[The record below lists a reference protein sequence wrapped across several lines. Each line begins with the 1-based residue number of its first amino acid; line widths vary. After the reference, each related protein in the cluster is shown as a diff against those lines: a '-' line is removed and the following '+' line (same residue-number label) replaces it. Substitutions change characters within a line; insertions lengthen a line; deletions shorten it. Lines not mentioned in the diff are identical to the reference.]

1 MNYDDEHLLSYV
13 NGKLDGDQQQKM
25 QADIAQDTELANEIA
40 LLRAMKQGWQD
51 DEPMPPADLGLA
63 RLKRDIAQEPSGQN
77 EVPPA
82 SEPPKRQRHQGFW
95 KPVALAACLIVAV
108 QTSVVMFQSTSD
120 TQWSLLS
127 GDSVASLPRLQIAPD
142 PNMTLV
148 ELEALLHPY
157 AAEIVAGPGALGI
170 YTLQLPQGSDIEQ
183 IQRQLADNVLIEE
196 VSLP

>member
-1 MNYDDEHLLSYV
+1 MNYDDEHLLNYV
-13 NGKLDGDQQQKM
+13 NGKLDDDQQKKM
-25 QADIAQDTELANEIA
+25 QSDIAQDAELANEVA

-63 RLKRDIAQEPSGQN
+63 KLKRDIAQEAPRSN
-77 EVPPA
+77 ETPPA
-82 SEPPKRQRHQGFW
+82 SEPSRHRQHQGFW
-95 KPVALAACLIVAV
+95 KPVALAACLILAV
-108 QTSVVMFQSTSD
+108 QTSVVVFQSTSD

-127 GDSVASLPRLQIAPD
+127 GGSVASLPRLKIAPD

-157 AAEIVAGPGALGI
+157 AAEIVAGPGTLGI

-183 IQRQLADNVLIEE
+183 IRRQLADNELIEE